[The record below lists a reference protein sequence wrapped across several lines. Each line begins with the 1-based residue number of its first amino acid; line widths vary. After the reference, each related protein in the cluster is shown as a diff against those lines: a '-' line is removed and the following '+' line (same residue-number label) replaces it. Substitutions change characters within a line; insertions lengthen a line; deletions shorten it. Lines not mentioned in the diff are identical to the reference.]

1 MPSSYAKRPRSSRF
15 VSPRAA
21 FVFPLSDRFGS
32 ELPSLT
38 TAALLLPLLVPVLVL
53 VLVLLPV
60 LVLVLVLVLD
70 ASALVLL
77 LAMLSV

>member
-1 MPSSYAKRPRSSRF
+1 M
-15 VSPRAA
+15 SPCAA
-21 FVFPLSDRFGS
+21 FVFPLFDRFGS

-38 TAALLLPLLVPVLVL
+38 TAALLLPVLALVLVPVLVF
-53 VLVLLPV
+53 
-60 LVLVLVLVLD
+60 VLD

>member
-1 MPSSYAKRPRSSRF
+1 M
-15 VSPRAA
+15 SPRAA

-38 TAALLLPLLVPVLVL
+38 TAALLLPVLALVLVPVLL
-53 VLVLLPV
+53 
-60 LVLVLVLVLD
+60 LVLD